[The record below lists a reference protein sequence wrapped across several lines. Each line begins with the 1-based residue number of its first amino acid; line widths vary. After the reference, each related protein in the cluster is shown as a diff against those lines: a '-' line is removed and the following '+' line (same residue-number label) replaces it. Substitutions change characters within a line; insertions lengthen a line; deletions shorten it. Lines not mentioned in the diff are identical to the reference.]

1 MPVFQAARQFPKQG
15 KPLLQDCLIVA
26 SGKCSSGVETDK
38 IFLLF
43 LTPVGRR
50 EVDSQLIRASGTHSL
65 RDYPL
70 YLQMLVWLET
80 NRRVGV
86 SLALL
91 VLAALALRLIDL
103 IVFRRAL

>member
-80 NRRVGV
+80 EELECL
-86 SLALL
+86 LALL

>member
-80 NRRVGV
+80 EELECL
-86 SLALL
+86 LALL
-91 VLAALALRLIDL
+91 VLEALALRLIDL